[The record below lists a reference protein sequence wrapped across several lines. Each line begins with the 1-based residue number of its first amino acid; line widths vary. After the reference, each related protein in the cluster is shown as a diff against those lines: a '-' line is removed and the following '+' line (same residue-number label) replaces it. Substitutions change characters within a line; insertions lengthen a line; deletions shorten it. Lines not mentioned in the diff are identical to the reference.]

1 MGEVLMDQG
10 LVTMDQLDEAL
21 LKQKSTR
28 KKIGETLISLNYVT
42 REQIVE
48 GLAEKYS
55 LPIIEFLDNVECE
68 LSLELKTIIPK
79 KMAKQKIIF
88 PLEKRESTLFLVMA
102 DPLDYRAIDDI
113 AFNTK
118 LRVSPII
125 SYENSILAAIERYYV
140 EGADSPELLDLY
152 SSNISSDKDIQF
164 SEVPKAEETD
174 ANIET
179 LYSKS
184 KAAPIVK
191 LVAMMIAEAIKM
203 RASDIHIEP
212 RRRIVQVRFRVDG
225 DLRNIFT
232 YDRNIHDSVISRI
245 KIISSLDI
253 TNRRLPQDGSS
264 HVTHQEKE
272 IDLRISTIPSI
283 HGEKVVI
290 RLLDQ
295 SAGVVTLRE
304 LGMPEEMR
312 DSISA
317 ILRRPQGML
326 LVTGPTGSGKSTTL
340 YASLRHMM
348 SETRNIVTI
357 EDPVEYKIE
366 GITQIQVFDEI
377 GRTFAG
383 ILRSVLRQDPDVIMI
398 GEIRDGETAE
408 IAMRASMTGHLVL
421 STLHTNSTAA
431 TITRLMDVGVPSY
444 LLGSAMSGILAQ
456 RLVKKICAHCKVEC
470 AVEAELEAFISNF
483 GLPVITKYHKG
494 EGCQYCYNTGYY
506 GRTAVYEYLPISMD
520 IKTMLFRK
528 VTETELA
535 EAARRNGIKF
545 LFDDAWDKVRL
556 GITTPDEVL
565 AKIPIEEGL
574 RTSENGKKTPKKP
587 VAKRGI
593 KKPKAQALHKDNVNL
608 TVPGSIEFTEE
619 DGLPRPQN

>member
-1 MGEVLMDQG
+1 MLEQKFI
-10 LVTMDQLDEAL
+10 TSDQLDEAL
-21 LKQKSTR
+21 IQQKSSR
-28 KKIGETLISLNYVT
+28 KKIGETLVAMNFVS

-48 GLAEKYS
+48 GLAEKFS
-55 LPIIEFLDNVECE
+55 LPIIDFLDNVDCE
-68 LSLELKTIIPK
+68 LPKELKTIIPK
-79 KMAKQKIIF
+79 KTAKQKLIF
-88 PLEKRESTLFLVMA
+88 PLEKRDSTLYLVMA
-102 DPLDYRAIDDI
+102 DPLDYHAIDDI
-113 AFNTK
+113 SFTAK

-152 SSNISSDKDIQF
+152 SSNISAEKEIQF
-164 SEVPKAEETD
+164 SEVPQAEETD
-174 ANIET
+174 TNIET

-184 KAAPIVK
+184 KAPPIVK

-245 KIISSLDI
+245 KIIGSLDI

-264 HVTHQEKE
+264 HVTHQDKE

-283 HGEKVVI
+283 YGEKVVT

-304 LGMPEEMR
+304 LGMHDEIR
-312 DSISA
+312 NSISS
-317 ILRRPQGML
+317 ILRRTQGML
-326 LVTGPTGSGKSTTL
+326 LVTGPTGSGKTTTL

-366 GITQIQVFDEI
+366 GITQIQVNDEI
-377 GRTFAG
+377 GRTFAN
-383 ILRSVLRQDPDVIMI
+383 ILRSVLRQDPDVIKI
-398 GEIRDGETAE
+398 GEIRDNETAE

-431 TITRLMDVGVPSY
+431 TVTRLIDIGVPSY
-444 LLGSAMSGILAQ
+444 LLGSALNGILAQ
-456 RLVKKICAHCKVEC
+456 RLVKKICTNCRVELDIDP
-470 AVEAELEAFISNF
+470 ELLAFIKTF
-483 GLPVITKYHKG
+483 RLPEITKQFKG

-506 GRTAVYEYLPISMD
+506 GRTAVYEYLPITMD
-520 IKTMLFRK
+520 IKTMLFQK
-528 VTETELA
+528 VTEVELA
-535 EAARRNGIKF
+535 EAACKNGVKL
-545 LFDDAWDKVRL
+545 LFDDAWEKVRL
-556 GITTPDEVL
+556 GITTAEEVL
-565 AKIPIEEGL
+565 AKIPIEESL
-574 RTSENGKKTPKKP
+574 RPSAAPQTNRRKRERRAATS
-587 VAKRGI
+587 
-593 KKPKAQALHKDNVNL
+593 
-608 TVPGSIEFTEE
+608 
-619 DGLPRPQN
+619 

>member
-1 MGEVLMDQG
+1 MAPRRKLGDILLEQG
-10 LVTMDQLDEAL
+10 LITGEQIEEAL
-21 LKQKSTR
+21 AQQKVTR
-28 KKIGETLISLNYVT
+28 KKIGETLVAMNYVT

-55 LPIIEFLDNVECE
+55 LPIMEFLDNVECE
-68 LSLELKTIIPK
+68 LPLELKTIIPK
-79 KMAKQKIIF
+79 KLAKQKLIF

-102 DPLDYRAIDDI
+102 DPLDYQAIDDI

-125 SYENSILAAIERYYV
+125 SYENSIRAAIEHYYV
-140 EGADSPELLDLY
+140 EGVDSPELLDLY
-152 SSNISSDKDIQF
+152 SSNISADKEVQF
-164 SEVPKAEETD
+164 SEVPKTEETD
-174 ANIET
+174 TNIES

-184 KAAPIVK
+184 KAPPIVK

-203 RASDIHIEP
+203 RVSDIHIEP

-232 YDRNIHDSVISRI
+232 YDRNIHESVISRI

-283 HGEKVVI
+283 YGEKVVI

-312 DSISA
+312 NSISA
-317 ILRRPQGML
+317 ILRRSQGML
-326 LVTGPTGSGKSTTL
+326 IVTGPTGSGKTTSL
-340 YASLRHMM
+340 YAALRHMM

-366 GITQIQVFDEI
+366 GITQIQVNDDI

-383 ILRSVLRQDPDVIMI
+383 ILRSVLRQDPDVIKI
-398 GEIRDGETAE
+398 GEIRDSETAE

-421 STLHTNSTAA
+421 TTLHTNSTAA
-431 TITRLMDVGVPSY
+431 TITRLMDIGIPSY
-444 LLGSAMSGILAQ
+444 LLGSALSGILAQ
-456 RLVKKICAHCKVEC
+456 RLIKKICTRCRAERE
-470 AVEAELEAFISNF
+470 VEAELAAFIENF
-483 GLPVITKYHKG
+483 RLPGMTKHFKG
-494 EGCQYCYNTGYY
+494 EGCQYCYNTGYQ
-506 GRTAVYEYLPISMD
+506 GRTAVYEYLPISPA
-520 IKTMLFRK
+520 IKTMLFQK
-528 VTETELA
+528 ATEVELA
-535 EAARRNGIKF
+535 EAARQQGVRF
-545 LFDDAWDKVRL
+545 LFDDAWEKVRL
-556 GITTPDEVL
+556 GITTAEEVL
-565 AKIPIEEGL
+565 AKIPIEEDL
-574 RTSENGKKTPKKP
+574 RPADHIKNGM
-587 VAKRGI
+587 
-593 KKPKAQALHKDNVNL
+593 
-608 TVPGSIEFTEE
+608 
-619 DGLPRPQN
+619 

>member
-1 MGEVLMDQG
+1 MGEVLMEQG

-21 LKQKSTR
+21 LKQKTTR
-28 KKIGETLISLNYVT
+28 RRIGETLISLNYVT

-48 GLAEKYS
+48 GLAEKFS
-55 LPIIEFLDNVECE
+55 LPIIEFD

-102 DPLDYRAIDDI
+102 DPLDYQAIDDI

-125 SYENSILAAIERYYV
+125 SYENSILTAIERYYV

-184 KAAPIVK
+184 KAPPIVK

-245 KIISSLDI
+245 KIIASLDI

-326 LVTGPTGSGKSTTL
+326 LVTGPTGSGKSTSL

-408 IAMRASMTGHLVL
+408 ISMRASMTGHLVL

-431 TITRLMDVGVPSY
+431 TITRLLDIGIPSY
-444 LLGSAMSGILAQ
+444 LLGSALSGILAQ
-456 RLVKKICAHCKVEC
+456 RLVKKTCVHCKVEC
-470 AVEAELEAFISNF
+470 EVEAELEAFISNF
-483 GLPVITKYHKG
+483 GLPVITKYYKG

-506 GRTAVYEYLPISMD
+506 GRTAIYEYLPISLD

-528 VTETELA
+528 VTETELT
-535 EAARRNGIKF
+535 EATRRQGIKL
-545 LFDDAWDKVRL
+545 LFDDAWDKVKL

-565 AKIPIEEGL
+565 AKIPLEEGL
-574 RTSENGKKTPKKP
+574 KPLDNGKKAPKKP
-587 VAKRGI
+587 AGKRII
-593 KKPKAQALHKDNVNL
+593 KKPKTQVLHNDNVNL
-608 TVPGSIEFTEE
+608 AVPGSIEFTEE
-619 DGLPRPQN
+619 DGLPSTQN

>member
-1 MGEVLMDQG
+1 MGEILLEQR
-10 LVTMDQLDEAL
+10 LITAEQLDEAL
-21 LKQKSTR
+21 GKQKTTR
-28 KKIGETLISLNYVT
+28 KKIGELLVEMNYVS
-42 REQIVE
+42 REQLVQ
-48 GLAEKYS
+48 GLAEKFS

-68 LSLELKTIIPK
+68 LPLELKTIVPK
-79 KMAKQKIIF
+79 KMAKQKLIF
-88 PLEKRESTLFLVMA
+88 PLEKRDSTLYLVMA

-125 SYENSILAAIERYYV
+125 SYENSILSAIERYYV

-152 SSNISSDKDIQF
+152 SSNISAEKEIQF
-164 SEVPKAEETD
+164 SEVPKAEDSET
-174 ANIET
+174 NIES

-184 KAAPIVK
+184 KAPPIVK

-245 KIISSLDI
+245 KIIASLDI

-264 HVTHQEKE
+264 HVTHQDKE

-283 HGEKVVI
+283 YGEKVVI

-312 DSISA
+312 NSISS

-326 LVTGPTGSGKSTTL
+326 LVTGPTGSGKTTTL

-366 GITQIQVFDEI
+366 GITQIQVNDDI
-377 GRTFAG
+377 GRTFAN
-383 ILRSVLRQDPDVIMI
+383 ILRSVLRQDPDVIKI
-398 GEIRDGETAE
+398 GEIRDSETAE

-431 TITRLMDVGVPSY
+431 TITRLIDVGVPSY
-444 LLGSAMSGILAQ
+444 LLGSAISGILAQ
-456 RLVKKICAHCKVEC
+456 RLVKKICSNCKIEHEVEP
-470 AVEAELEAFISNF
+470 ELEAFMESFN
-483 GLPVITKYHKG
+483 LPVLTKQYKG

-506 GRTAVYEYLPISMD
+506 GRTAVYEYLPVTFG
-520 IKTMLFRK
+520 IKSMLFEK
-528 VTETELA
+528 ATETELA
-535 EAARRNGIKF
+535 RHARQQGVKL
-545 LFDDAWDKVRL
+545 LFEDAWEKARL
-556 GITTPDEVL
+556 GITTAEEVL
-565 AKIPIEEGL
+565 AKIPLDEGL
-574 RTSENGKKTPKKP
+574 KP
-587 VAKRGI
+587 AE
-593 KKPKAQALHKDNVNL
+593 P
-608 TVPGSIEFTEE
+608 
-619 DGLPRPQN
+619 PQKERRRRDRRASKS